1 MSQTVLAKG
10 MVSLPSKKEG
20 LASAPNGRAVT
31 LADIA
36 SEAGVSTVAV
46 SVVLNNSQSK
56 VRVSPVTRERIL
68 ETAQRLQYRPNAVA
82 RSLRRRRTNI
92 IAFYAVQ
99 NMVLDPSFPFYGALL
114 SGLLHGCDE
123 HQKDFLLHGTFRG
136 MDEDAVFLELLNGQI
151 DGLVLYTRF
160 PTPLIEKLAES
171 HLPVV
176 TVVNEMPNIPCV
188 SIQNE
193 EAGRLLA
200 RHIASKGYR
209 RALYR
214 STASEMPP
222 TLERRFSAF
231 CAEADSL
238 GVEVMHS
245 RSDTQWPSPMEKE
258 ILDSRSERP
267 DVVVAYSDFAADGVV
282 AYCDKNGLRVPE
294 DLAVAGFDDL
304 PSNLRPARRLTTVS
318 APWREVTRQAVS
330 LLVARCNGED
340 VPMRTELPVDI
351 LEGDTT

>member
-1 MSQTVLAKG
+1 MSSKNEVLA
-10 MVSLPSKKEG
+10 
-20 LASAPNGRAVT
+20 AAPNGRAVT

-36 SEAGVSTVAV
+36 SQAGVSTVAV
-46 SVVLNNSQSK
+46 SVVLNNAQSK
-56 VRVSPVTRERIL
+56 VRVSAATRERIM

-99 NMVLDPSFPFYGALL
+99 NIVLDPSFPFYGALL
-114 SGLLHGCDE
+114 SGLLRGCDE
-123 HQKDFLLHGTFRG
+123 HQKDFLVHGTFRG

-151 DGLVLYTRF
+151 DGLVLYSRF
-160 PTPLIEKLAES
+160 ATPLVARLAES
-171 HLPVV
+171 RLPVV
-176 TVVNEMPNIPCV
+176 TVVHEMPDLPCV

-193 EAGRLLA
+193 VAGRLLA

-214 STASEMPP
+214 SPVSPMPP
-222 TLERRFSAF
+222 TLERRLAAF
-231 CAEADSL
+231 CAESTEL
-238 GVEVMHS
+238 GVEVAHS
-245 RSDTQWPSPMEKE
+245 HSGTQWPSEE
-258 ILDSRSERP
+258 EEQILQSPSKRP

-282 AYCDKNGLRVPE
+282 AYCDKNGLRVPQ

-304 PSNLRPARRLTTVS
+304 PSSLRPSRRLTTVS
-318 APWREVTRQAVS
+318 TKWNEATREAVR

>member
-1 MSQTVLAKG
+1 MASTISKG
-10 MVSLPSKKEG
+10 QE

-36 SEAGVSTVAV
+36 GEAGVSVVAV
-46 SVVLNNSQSK
+46 SVVLNKSQSK
-56 VRVSPVTRERIL
+56 VRVSAATRARIF
-68 ETAQRLQYRPNAVA
+68 EAAERLQYRPNAVA

-114 SGLLHGCDE
+114 SGLLRGCDE

-136 MDEDAVFLELLNGQI
+136 MDENAVFLELLNGQI

-160 PTPLIEKLAES
+160 ETPLIEKLVNS

-176 TVVNEMPNIPCV
+176 TVVNEMPGLPCV

-200 RHIASKGYR
+200 RHIAGKGYR

-214 STASEMPP
+214 NTASAMPP
-222 TLERRFSAF
+222 TLERRLNAF
-231 CAEADSL
+231 CEEAGAL
-238 GVEVMHS
+238 GVETLHS
-245 RSDTQWPSPMEKE
+245 RSDTQWPSPQEE
-258 ILDSRSERP
+258 QILDSPNERP

-282 AYCDKNGLRVPE
+282 EYCDRKGLRVPQ
-294 DLAVAGFDDL
+294 DLAVAGFDDM

-318 APWREVTRQAVS
+318 TGWAEVTRQAVG

-340 VPMRTELPVDI
+340 VPMRTELPVKFI
-351 LEGDTT
+351 EGDTT